1 MELVELVADR
11 FVRAANGWFDL
22 ASGEP
27 VCFKRLSFKD
37 PSARHRWLERSS
49 SLWAIRHPH
58 LVQVVDYGC
67 LGATSVFEVLR
78 TRTSVGNWMRRDRG
92 TARAIRSAVEFLLSE
107 GLSPGR
113 LAWHRIVA
121 LDGRPMLLPDGETG
135 WPLDAQTARGRHRH
149 GPEQTPVET
158 ERVLLA
164 RFLRRCDAEGEGPV
178 SLRKGGRLLCSV
190 RPTAAARA
198 RRVVGQIIEWLE
210 SGRPADVRRVCLI
223 GQRHVCADVLAFAA
237 REARLRGFVPVSTA
251 CAAASASRTTP
262 APFRDLI
269 RIIKRRHVLLIDW
282 NDDPS
287 GPTRPE
293 AVRLLLELGAGSA
306 RPRLM
311 LTVSARASTPGDI
324 LHLTSSTDRRPSLAV
339 ESQTEGAGSAMTR
352 PLGRSPRA
360 NERVRESPPDYWV
373 SSSPGQPDHCETGDA
388 GNANTT
394 RRALATCDPP
404 VASSVGH
411 TRARNRCLE
420 GLQLAGRG
428 RHAAG
433 ERLLRD
439 AAAALARRGD
449 DRWAGHAALS
459 LGRLLQRR
467 GRSREAAAA
476 FEEARVYFDRSGNAT
491 SSIRATVYLGLAW
504 TDDGRLCE
512 AEAVLRAA
520 SMAAEEGGPTQAH
533 EFARLAL
540 ARCLVWQHR
549 WDEALGLIPRGRLVA
564 APRASASAQCGLAMP
579 QVTAGSLDGVT
590 TDDGQCREAAGGWR
604 WDEDVDAGVMAACLA
619 SRIAV
624 GRRDLAAAGVLAAR
638 AGTLARQ
645 TMEARDRVA
654 AQAVAARVH
663 AEIADVDGLRRV
675 VCQGLHEAARAHA
688 PLEAIRLRLL
698 LIDGLRRAG
707 LSREA
712 DRIATRLA
720 GVRRNTLPVLL
731 RRRVAAAARGLPS
744 TETEAP
750 EIGIPPDP
758 RGAPAAPAARSAP
771 SQRRDEDRII
781 VVDIIDLLRICNEV
795 TDDATLVDRLALYL
809 RQQMRA
815 SSVAFFGSE
824 SSELVPVAS
833 SGARPLPV
841 EIASRA
847 CDAGLAIS
855 PSDSTDDP
863 EAAVPIRYG
872 GATIGALACRWPA
885 DMRPRSDRVEA
896 ILSTAG
902 TLAAPAVRAVL
913 DRRACPQVV
922 LVAEPDLMGV
932 GDLMNRLR
940 ATISRAAA
948 TPFPVL
954 IEGESGTGKEL
965 VARAIHRLS
974 SRRERK
980 CQTLNCAA
988 LTDDLVEAELFGH
1001 ARGAFT
1007 GAVGERAGLFE
1018 DADGG
1023 TIVLDE
1029 VGELSARA
1037 QAKLLR
1043 VLQEGEVRR
1052 VGENVMRSV
1061 DVRIIAAAN
1070 RPLQGEVTAG
1080 RFRRDLFYRLAV
1092 IRIVVPPLR
1101 DRVDDIPV
1109 LASHFWAKA
1118 TGRTGSRATL
1128 TSATLAALA
1137 RHDWPGNVRELQNVM
1152 TALAVSAPRRG
1163 AVGPTSL
1170 PAVVSA
1176 PEASVCRATL
1186 GEARRAF
1193 EIRYV
1198 RAALAQA
1205 GGRRGHAARELGLS
1219 RQGFAKVLARLNV
1232 DVTGG

>member
-1 MELVELVADR
+1 VSFDR
-11 FVRAANGWFDL
+11 
-22 ASGEP
+22 
-27 VCFKRLSFKD
+27 
-37 PSARHRWLERSS
+37 
-49 SLWAIRHPH
+49 
-58 LVQVVDYGC
+58 
-67 LGATSVFEVLR
+67 
-78 TRTSVGNWMRRDRG
+78 
-92 TARAIRSAVEFLLSE
+92 
-107 GLSPGR
+107 
-113 LAWHRIVA
+113 
-121 LDGRPMLLPDGETG
+121 
-135 WPLDAQTARGRHRH
+135 
-149 GPEQTPVET
+149 
-158 ERVLLA
+158 
-164 RFLRRCDAEGEGPV
+164 
-178 SLRKGGRLLCSV
+178 
-190 RPTAAARA
+190 
-198 RRVVGQIIEWLE
+198 
-210 SGRPADVRRVCLI
+210 
-223 GQRHVCADVLAFAA
+223 
-237 REARLRGFVPVSTA
+237 
-251 CAAASASRTTP
+251 
-262 APFRDLI
+262 
-269 RIIKRRHVLLIDW
+269 
-282 NDDPS
+282 
-287 GPTRPE
+287 
-293 AVRLLLELGAGSA
+293 
-306 RPRLM
+306 
-311 LTVSARASTPGDI
+311 
-324 LHLTSSTDRRPSLAV
+324 
-339 ESQTEGAGSAMTR
+339 
-352 PLGRSPRA
+352 
-360 NERVRESPPDYWV
+360 
-373 SSSPGQPDHCETGDA
+373 A
-388 GNANTT
+388 GNAT
-394 RRALATCDPP
+394 
-404 VASSVGH
+404 S
-411 TRARNRCLE
+411 
-420 GLQLAGRG
+420 
-428 RHAAG
+428 
-433 ERLLRD
+433 
-439 AAAALARRGD
+439 
-449 DRWAGHAALS
+449 
-459 LGRLLQRR
+459 
-467 GRSREAAAA
+467 
-476 FEEARVYFDRSGNAT
+476 

-520 SMAAEEGGPTQAH
+520 AMAAEEGGPTHVH
-533 EFARLAL
+533 EFAQLAL

-549 WDEALGLIPRGRLVA
+549 WDEALGLIPRGRLAVV
-564 APRASASAQCGLAMP
+564 PRASASAQCGLAMP
-579 QVTAGSLDGVT
+579 RTTAGSLDGAA
-590 TDDGQCREAAGGWR
+590 TDEGQCREVAGGWR
-604 WDEDVDAGVMAACLA
+604 WDEDVDAGVMAACLG

-624 GRRDLAAAGVLAAR
+624 GRRDLAAAGVLAAK

-645 TMEARDRVA
+645 TTEARDHVA

-675 VCQGLHEAARAHA
+675 VCQGLREAGRAHA

-720 GVRRNTLPVLL
+720 GVRGNTLPLLL

-744 TETEAP
+744 TEIEAD
-750 EIGIPPDP
+750 ETGVPPNP
-758 RGAPAAPAARSAP
+758 RSAPATPATRSAP
-771 SQRRDEDRII
+771 SQCSDEERII

-795 TDDATLVDRLALYL
+795 ADDATLVDRLALHL
-809 RQQMRA
+809 REQVRA

-824 SSELVPVAS
+824 SSELIPVAS
-833 SGARPLPV
+833 SGARPLPA

-847 CDAGLAIS
+847 RDAGLAIS
-855 PSDSTDDP
+855 PSDSADNP

-872 GATIGALACRWPA
+872 GVTIGALACRWPA
-885 DMRPRSDRVEA
+885 DMKPRSDRVEA

-922 LVAEPDLMGV
+922 LAAEPDLMGV

-940 ATISRAAA
+940 TTISRAAA

-974 SRRERK
+974 SRRDRK
-980 CQTLNCAA
+980 CHTLNCAA

-1007 GAVGERAGLFE
+1007 GAVSERAGLFE

-1061 DVRIIAAAN
+1061 DVRIVAAAN
-1070 RPLQGEVTAG
+1070 RPLQDEVAAG

-1101 DRVDDIPV
+1101 DRVDDIPA
-1109 LASHFWAKA
+1109 LASHFWAQA

-1128 TSATLAALA
+1128 TAATLAALA
-1137 RHDWPGNVRELQNVM
+1137 RYDWPGNVRELQNVM

-1163 AVGPTSL
+1163 AVGPTGL
-1170 PAVVSA
+1170 PTVVSA
-1176 PEASVCRATL
+1176 PEAAACRATL

-1232 DVTGG
+1232 DTAGG

>member
-1 MELVELVADR
+1 MEHVELIADR
-11 FVRAANGWFDL
+11 FLRTASGCIDL
-22 ASGEP
+22 ASGER
-27 VCFKRLSFKD
+27 VCLRRWRLRD
-37 PSARHRWLERSS
+37 PSTRHGWLERSA

-67 LGATSVFEVLR
+67 LGAIAVFEVLR
-78 TRTSVGNWMRRDRG
+78 TPVSVGNRKMRDGG
-92 TARAIRSAVEFLLSE
+92 TAQAIRSAVEFLLGQ

-113 LAWHRIVA
+113 LAWHRVVE
-121 LDGRPMLLPDGETG
+121 LEGRPMLLPDEGTG
-135 WPLDAQTARGRHRH
+135 WPLDAQTAREQHRCKRQRARVEA
-149 GPEQTPVET
+149 EQ
-158 ERVLLA
+158 VLLA
-164 RFLRRCDAEGEGPV
+164 RFLRRSDAESDASVIVRQRAKLLSRAGPNA
-178 SLRKGGRLLCSV
+178 SAQAL
-190 RPTAAARA
+190 
-198 RRVVGQIIEWLE
+198 RVVNQIVEWLE
-210 SGRPADVRRVCLI
+210 SSRPAEVRRVRLV
-223 GQRHVCADVLAFAA
+223 GQQSVCADVLAFAA

-251 CAAASASRTTP
+251 CAAGSAFRTTQV
-262 APFRDLI
+262 AFRDLI
-269 RIIKRRHVLLIDW
+269 RVITHHHVLLIDW
-282 NDDPS
+282 NDDRS
-287 GPTRPE
+287 GRTRPE
-293 AVRLLLELGAGSA
+293 AVRLLLELGATSA
-306 RPRLM
+306 RPHLM
-311 LTVSARASTPGDI
+311 LTVSASSSTPEDV
-324 LHLTSSTDRRPSLAV
+324 LHLTSSTGHGPPRTD
-339 ESQTEGAGSAMTR
+339 ESQTEDPGSAFTR
-352 PLGRSPRA
+352 AVRSAPRA
-360 NERVRESPPDYWV
+360 IERVRESPSDYRA
-373 SSSPGQPDHCETGDA
+373 SSTPGPSDQSRTGGA
-388 GNANTT
+388 EEGNLT
-394 RRALATCDPP
+394 RRTLVECDTP
-404 VASSVGH
+404 VASSAGH

-420 GLQLAGRG
+420 GLRLAGRG

-449 DRWAGHAALS
+449 DGWAGQATLS

-467 GRSREAAAA
+467 GRCREAAAA
-476 FEEARVYFDRSGNAT
+476 FEEARTYFDRSGHVT

-504 TDDGRLCE
+504 TDDGRLCQS
-512 AEAVLRAA
+512 EAVLRAA
-520 SMAAEEGGPTQAH
+520 AMAAEESDSAQAH

-540 ARCLVWQHR
+540 VRCLIWQRR
-549 WDEALGLIPRGRLVA
+549 WDEALGLISRGRL
-564 APRASASAQCGLAMP
+564 SAESSGPALCGLPMP
-579 QVTAGSLDGVT
+579 QVAAGSLDGAT
-590 TDDGQCREAAGGWR
+590 TDDGQCREAAVGWR

-624 GRRDLAAAGVLAAR
+624 GRQDLAAAGVLATK
-638 AGTLARQ
+638 AGRLATQ
-645 TMEARDRVA
+645 STEPRDRVA

-663 AEIADVDGLRRV
+663 AEIADVDGLRRLV
-675 VCQGLHEAARAHA
+675 RQGLQEAARAHA
-688 PLEAIRLRLL
+688 PLEAVRLRLL
-698 LIDGLRRAG
+698 LIDGLRRGG

-712 DRIATRLA
+712 DRLATRLA
-720 GVRRNTLPVLL
+720 GMCGNTLPLLL
-731 RRRVAAAARGLPS
+731 RGRVAAAARGLLS
-744 TETEAP
+744 TETEAAVP
-750 EIGIPPDP
+750 GIPPRP
-758 RGAPAAPAARSAP
+758 RGLPAAPVPRAAP
-771 SQRRDEDRII
+771 SQLSHDDKT
-781 VVDIIDLLRICNEV
+781 VAADVMNLLVICNEV
-795 TDDATLVDRLALYL
+795 ADDSALVDRLALYL

-824 SSELVPVAS
+824 SSELVSVAS
-833 SGARPLPV
+833 AGARPLPA

-855 PSDSTDDP
+855 PSDSGDNS

-872 GATIGALACRWPA
+872 GAIVGALACRWPA
-885 DMRPRSDRVEA
+885 DMLPRPDRVEA

-922 LVAEPDLMGV
+922 LSVEPDLMGA
-932 GDLMNRLR
+932 GELMDRLR
-940 ATISRAAA
+940 ATIARAAA

-974 SRRERK
+974 PRRDRK
-980 CQTLNCAA
+980 CHTLNCAA

-1061 DVRIIAAAN
+1061 DVRIVAAAN
-1070 RPLQGEVTAG
+1070 RPLQDEVEAG

-1109 LASHFWAKA
+1109 LASHFWVQA

-1128 TSATLAALA
+1128 ASATLAALA
-1137 RHDWPGNVRELQNVM
+1137 RYDWPGNVRELQNIM

-1170 PAVVSA
+1170 PAALSA
-1176 PEASVCRATL
+1176 PEGAVCRTTL

-1198 RAALAQA
+1198 RASLARA
-1205 GGRRGHAARELGLS
+1205 GGRRGRAARELGLS
-1219 RQGFAKVLARLNV
+1219 RQGFAKVLARLNI
-1232 DVTGG
+1232 DAAGG